1 METGVIGNRLRAMGR
16 DLAAWRVS
24 RRCNWRRNQLEP
36 LRNRCQANGARLG
49 EYGTNSG
56 AWEPAVLKK
65 SDGPGGSGRNAKPT
79 INDVAR
85 LAGVSKKTVSRVIN
99 RSALLN
105 GETRERV
112 EKVIR
117 ELGYVPNPQ
126 ARALALRRNFLVG
139 LIHDNPNAQMVLNM
153 QQGILEALQGTE
165 FEMVVRPVDRNSSM
179 MLDDVRHFLERQRLF
194 GVVLLPPISE
204 NDALA
209 RLCDEVGCRYVR
221 LGSAELDDAAHMVA
235 SNDREAVREATDYLI
250 REGHRLIGLI
260 EGPDGFRS
268 ARERRLGFEDAIA
281 AAGLKLPRSL
291 IAGGNYTFE
300 TGVTAAHRLFDLSPR
315 PTAIFASNDE
325 MAAGVVF
332 AARERGV
339 AVPQDLSVIG
349 FDDTP
354 IAAHI
359 WPPLTTVRWP
369 IVSMARSAA
378 RKLVG
383 DIVDG
388 TGAESLPSML
398 PSTLVKRASVA
409 PPP

>member
-1 METGVIGNRLRAMGR
+1 MAEREV
-16 DLAAWRVS
+16 
-24 RRCNWRRNQLEP
+24 
-36 LRNRCQANGARLG
+36 GA
-49 EYGTNSG
+49 
-56 AWEPAVLKK
+56 
-65 SDGPGGSGRNAKPT
+65 SGRTAKPT

-99 RSALLN
+99 RSEFLN
-105 GETRERV
+105 EETRERV

-126 ARALALRRNFLVG
+126 ARALALRRNFLIG

-165 FEMVVRPVDRNSSM
+165 FEMIVRPVDRTSSM
-179 MLDDVRHFLERQRLF
+179 MLEDVRHFLERQRLF
-194 GVVLLPPISE
+194 GVVILPPISE

-209 RLCDEVGCRYVR
+209 RLCDELGCRYVR
-221 LGSAELDDAAHMVA
+221 MGSAHLDDDEHMVA
-235 SNDREAVREATDYLI
+235 SNDREAVCEATDHLI
-250 REGHRLIGLI
+250 QQGHRLIGLI

-268 ARERRLGFEDAIA
+268 ARERRLGFEDALA
-281 AAGLKLPRSL
+281 AAGITLPRSL
-291 IAGGNYTFE
+291 IARGNYTFE
-300 TGVTAAHRLFDLSPR
+300 TGVSAANRLLDLSPR

-332 AARERGV
+332 AARERGI
-339 AVPQDLSVIG
+339 AIPDELSLVG

-378 RKLVG
+378 LKLVG
-383 DIVDG
+383 DMVG
-388 TGAESLPSML
+388 GKSGVGPQPSELPSM
-398 PSTLVKRASVA
+398 LVKRASVA
-409 PPP
+409 PPPA